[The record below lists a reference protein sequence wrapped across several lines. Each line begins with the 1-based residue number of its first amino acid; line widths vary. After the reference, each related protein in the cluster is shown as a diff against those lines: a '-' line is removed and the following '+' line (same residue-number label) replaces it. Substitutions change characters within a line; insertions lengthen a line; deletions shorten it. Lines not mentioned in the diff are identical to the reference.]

1 MNATDLATLSKCLEL
16 ALPVLATLLSGLLAQ
31 DKFSDSI
38 NALLAATCIA
48 LAAVA
53 TVFLRGQLTGNVTTD
68 VGIVVATSMSLQ
80 ATILA
85 PLHKY
90 LKSSV
95 FVYAPKT
102 TVQTVSVKKPP
113 EAIQLVPPAQPTDNQ
128 SG

>member
-1 MNATDLATLSKCLEL
+1 MNATDLATLSKALEL

-38 NALLAATCIA
+38 NALLAGACVA

-53 TVFLRGQLTGNVTTD
+53 TVFLRGQLTGNVVTD
-68 VGIVVATSMSLQ
+68 VGIITAVAMSLQ
-80 ATILA
+80 ATVLA
-85 PLHKY
+85 PLHRF

-102 TVQTVSVKKPP
+102 TVQPVVLQKPP
-113 EAIQLVPPAQPTDNQ
+113 EAIQLPAKDGQQ
-128 SG
+128 GG